1 MPRVKLP
8 DGSVME
14 LPGKATV
21 KDLAEEIGPGLAKSA
36 LAGVVNGKAVDLA
49 HPLSDGD
56 EVRILTWKDPEG
68 QEVYRH
74 STAHLMAQA
83 VKRLWPQAQLTIGPP
98 IEDGFYYDIDL
109 AQPITPEDLPRIEA
123 EMEKIVREDLGIS
136 REVWDRAKAAEH
148 FRSVGESYKVEL
160 INDLPPDEQL
170 TCYRQGEFLDLCRG
184 PHVPSTG
191 AIRAFKLTSVAGA
204 YWRGDSTR
212 QMLQRLY
219 GTSFPDAKQLREH
232 LRLLEEAKKRDHR
245 KLGREL
251 DLFSFQEEG
260 PGFPFFHPKGL
271 AVINEMLAYM
281 RERYREFGYIEIKTP
296 LILDESLWHRSGH
309 WDNYRDN
316 MYFTKVDEQTMAVKP
331 MNCPGCCLWFRQG
344 LHSYRDLPL
353 RAAEFGQCHRH
364 ELSGALHGLFRVRT
378 FTQDDA
384 HIFCTPDQIE
394 DEIVRFL
401 EMIDAVYADF
411 GFRDYHVELSTKPE
425 KHIGSAEM
433 WGRAE
438 AALAAALER
447 AGRPHRLNPGDGAF
461 YGPKIDF
468 HVKDCLKRTW
478 QCGTVQLDF
487 SMPERFEL
495 EYVGSDGQRHR
506 PVMLHR
512 AIFGS
517 IERFFGIL
525 VENTGGD
532 FPLWLAPEQVR
543 VLPITDTVHGYA
555 RQVEA
560 RLRSAGLRAACDVSG
575 ETIKKKIRAAELL
588 KIPLMLVVGA
598 KEAETGQVAVRRH
611 GQGDQGAVTLDE
623 FIAEAQDE
631 IRVRA
636 AAPERAK
643 TES

>member
-636 AAPERAK
+636 AAPERAN

>member
-123 EMEKIVREDLGIS
+123 EMEKIAREDLGIS

-636 AAPERAK
+636 AAPERAN